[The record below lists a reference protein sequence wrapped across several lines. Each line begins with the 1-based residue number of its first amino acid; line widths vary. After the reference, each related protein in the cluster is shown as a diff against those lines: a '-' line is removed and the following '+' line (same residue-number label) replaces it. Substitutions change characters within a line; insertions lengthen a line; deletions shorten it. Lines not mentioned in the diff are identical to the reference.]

1 MNPLVSIICL
11 CYNHAH
17 FIEEAIRSVLSQTY
31 SNIQLII
38 VDDASTDD
46 SATIIHKL
54 IDQHPH
60 VEVLFLKENLG
71 NCKAFNQ
78 GLKLAKGDFIV
89 DFATDD
95 VMMPDRITKQVDF
108 FKTLDSSYGVV
119 FTDAIYIDEAGNVL
133 RNHNEYLIRKR
144 LIDEIPQ
151 GEIYASVL
159 STYFISSPTML
170 SRKEVFA
177 SLQGYDE
184 DLAYEDF
191 DFWIRSARNFKYGF
205 LNEKLTKVRQS
216 KRSMSRG
223 WYVPGDKQ
231 LHSTFLVCKKA
242 RALNRSN
249 EDKLAWVTRVKY
261 ELRQSVFSEN
271 YVEAELFYNLLK
283 EEKKND
289 LIDEVLFIINRLH
302 LPLAS
307 LRRWYHRIKY

>member
-1 MNPLVSIICL
+1 MNPLVSVICL
-11 CYNHAH
+11 CYNHAN
-17 FIEEAIRSVLSQTY
+17 FVEEAIRSVLSQTY

-46 SATIIHKL
+46 SVTIIRKL

-95 VMMPDRITKQVDF
+95 VMMPDRIIKQVDF
-108 FKTLDSSYGVV
+108 FKTLDPSYGVV
-119 FTDAIYIDEAGNVL
+119 FTDAVYIDEAGVVL
-133 RNHNEYLIRKR
+133 HNHNEYLFQKR
-144 LIDEIPQ
+144 LINEIPQ
-151 GEIYASVL
+151 GEIYPSVL

-170 SRKEVFA
+170 SRKEVFV

-205 LNEKLTKVRQS
+205 LNERLTKVRRS
-216 KRSMSRG
+216 KKSMSRG
-223 WYVPGDKQ
+223 WYIPGDKQ

-249 EDKLAWVTRVKY
+249 EDKLAWIKRVRY
-261 ELRQSVFSEN
+261 EIRQSVFSEN
-271 YVEAELFYNLLK
+271 YAEAELFYTLLK
-283 EEKKND
+283 EEKKTD
-289 LIDEVLFIINRLH
+289 LIDEVLLLINRLH
-302 LPLAS
+302 LPIAS